1 MPAQARPVH
10 GLWRGCRAARD
21 RAGRQ
26 AERAAVPW
34 TDDRAVAHASRV
46 ERPARVRAHAG
57 QRVHEPEVLYERN
70 AYAFDR
76 DADRL
81 ALDELVHAARGVP
94 RLVHDDWHLVIDPD
108 ALHEH
113 EMSAE
118 IAACRHCTE
127 TGRAEQRAANVV
139 TATPRSPG
147 RHLQRKGGA
156 VGEHV
161 RDAETARAV

>member
-34 TDDRAVAHASRV
+34 TDDRAVAHASPV

-57 QRVHEPEVLYERN
+57 QRVHEPEVLYERD

-81 ALDELVHAARGVP
+81 GPAELSHAAPGGP
-94 RLVHDDWHLVIDPD
+94 RLVHYQSQLRIDTD
-108 ALHEH
+108 
-113 EMSAE
+113 
-118 IAACRHCTE
+118 
-127 TGRAEQRAANVV
+127 
-139 TATPRSPG
+139 
-147 RHLQRKGGA
+147 
-156 VGEHV
+156 
-161 RDAETARAV
+161 